1 MSERKQMGRPLKW
14 QSVEELQ
21 QQIDQ
26 YFEETPSSRWTI
38 TGLAM
43 ALDTSRETLINYS
56 ERENFFDTIRRAKIK
71 VENEYEIDLR
81 EKCHAGNIFALKN
94 FGWKDKTEVDATINQ
109 GKLTS
114 LLEQFDDTDD
124 EA

>member
-1 MSERKQMGRPLKW
+1 MSKAKIGRPLKW
-14 QSVEELQ
+14 ETAEAMQ
-21 QQIDQ
+21 QEIDA
-26 YFEETPSSRWTI
+26 YFENTPEQRWTI

-43 ALDTSRETLINYS
+43 ALDTDRQTLINYS
-56 ERENFFDTIRRAKIK
+56 EREEFFDTVNKAKLK
-71 VENEYEIDLR
+71 VENAYEIDLR
-81 EKCHAGNIFALKN
+81 EKGHSGNIFALKN

>member
-1 MSERKQMGRPLKW
+1 MEKRRVGRPLKW
-14 QSVEELQ
+14 ETVEALQ
-21 QQIDQ
+21 KEVDQ
-26 YFEETPSSRWTI
+26 YFEETPESRWTI
-38 TGLAM
+38 TGLAL
-43 ALDTSRETLINYS
+43 ALGTDRHTLLNYS
-56 ERENFFDTIRRAKIK
+56 DREEYFHTINEAKLK
-71 VENEYEIDLR
+71 VENAYEIDLR
-81 EKCHAGNIFALKN
+81 EKGHAGNIFALKN

>member
-1 MSERKQMGRPLKW
+1 MSNKIGRPLKW
-14 QSVEELQ
+14 ETPDIMQVE
-21 QQIDQ
+21 IDK
-26 YFEETPSSRWTI
+26 YFEETPQGRWTI

-43 ALDTSRETLINYS
+43 ALDTDRQTLINYS
-56 ERENFFDTIRRAKIK
+56 EREEFFDTIRRAKIK
-71 VENEYEIDLR
+71 IENAYEMDLR
-81 EKCHAGNIFALKN
+81 ERGHIGNIFALKN

-114 LLEQFDDTDD
+114 LLDQFNDTDE

>member
-1 MSERKQMGRPLKW
+1 MGRPLKW
-14 QSVEELQ
+14 
-21 QQIDQ
+21 
-26 YFEETPSSRWTI
+26 ETPEIMQTAIDTYFKETPQSRWTI

-43 ALDTSRETLINYS
+43 ALDTDRQTLINYS
-56 ERENFFDTIRRAKIK
+56 EREEFFDTIRRAKIK
-71 VENEYEIDLR
+71 IENVYEMDLR
-81 EKCHAGNIFALKN
+81 ERGHIGNIFALKN

-114 LLEQFDDTDD
+114 LLDQFNDTDE

>member
-1 MSERKQMGRPLKW
+1 MSKAKMGRPLKW
-14 QSVEELQ
+14 ETAEAMQ
-21 QQIDQ
+21 QEIDA
-26 YFEETPSSRWTI
+26 YFESTPEQRWTI

-43 ALDTSRETLINYS
+43 ALDTDRQTLINYS
-56 ERENFFDTIRRAKIK
+56 EREDFFDTVNKAKLK
-71 VENEYEIDLR
+71 VENAYEIDLR
-81 EKCHAGNIFALKN
+81 EKGHAGNIFALKN

>member
-1 MSERKQMGRPLKW
+1 MSNKIGRPLKW
-14 QSVEELQ
+14 ESPDIMQVE
-21 QQIDQ
+21 IDK
-26 YFEETPSSRWTI
+26 YFEETPQSRWTI

-43 ALDTSRETLINYS
+43 ALDTDRQTLINYS
-56 ERENFFDTIRRAKIK
+56 EREEFFDTINKAKLM
-71 VENEYEIDLR
+71 VENAYEIDLR
-81 EKCHAGNIFALKN
+81 EKGHAGNIFALKN

-114 LLEQFDDTDD
+114 LLDQFNDTDE

>member
-1 MSERKQMGRPLKW
+1 MSEQTKMGRPLKW
-14 QSVEELQ
+14 ESPEEMQ
-21 QQIDQ
+21 VIIDQ
-26 YFEETPSSRWTI
+26 YFEETPESRWTI

-71 VENEYEIDLR
+71 VENAYEIDLR
-81 EKCHAGNIFALKN
+81 EKGHAGNIFALKN

-114 LLEQFDDTDD
+114 LLDQFI
-124 EA
+124 EEE

>member
-1 MSERKQMGRPLKW
+1 MSDRRVGRPLKW
-14 QSVEELQ
+14 ETVEELE
-21 QQIDQ
+21 QQINK
-26 YFEETPSSRWTI
+26 YFEETPEQRWTI
-38 TGLAM
+38 TGLAL

-56 ERENFFDTIRRAKIK
+56 DRPEYFDTINKAKLM
-71 VENEYEIDLR
+71 VENAYEIDLR
-81 EKCHAGNIFALKN
+81 EKGHAGNIFALKN

-114 LLEQFDDTDD
+114 LLDQFNDTDE

>member
-1 MSERKQMGRPLKW
+1 MSNKIGRPLKW
-14 QSVEELQ
+14 ESPDIM
-21 QQIDQ
+21 QIEIDK
-26 YFEETPSSRWTI
+26 YFEETPQSRWTI

-43 ALDTSRETLINYS
+43 ALDTDRHTLINYS
-56 ERENFFDTIRRAKIK
+56 EREEFFHTIRRAKIK
-71 VENEYEIDLR
+71 IENAYEMDLR
-81 EKCHAGNIFALKN
+81 ERGHIGNIFALKN

-114 LLEQFDDTDD
+114 LLDQFNDTDE

>member
-1 MSERKQMGRPLKW
+1 MSNKIGRPLKW
-14 QSVEELQ
+14 ETPDIMQAE
-21 QQIDQ
+21 IDK
-26 YFEETPSSRWTI
+26 YFEETPQSRWTI

-43 ALDTSRETLINYS
+43 ALDTDRHTLINYS
-56 ERENFFDTIRRAKIK
+56 EREEFFHTINKAKLM
-71 VENEYEIDLR
+71 VENAYEIDLR
-81 EKCHAGNIFALKN
+81 EKGHAGNIFALKN

-114 LLEQFDDTDD
+114 LLDQFNDTDE

>member
-1 MSERKQMGRPLKW
+1 MSEQTKMGRPLKW
-14 QSVEELQ
+14 ESPEEMQ
-21 QQIDQ
+21 VIIDQ
-26 YFEETPSSRWTI
+26 YFEETPESRWTI

-71 VENEYEIDLR
+71 VENAYEIDLR
-81 EKCHAGNIFALKN
+81 EKGHAGNIFALKN

-109 GKLTS
+109 GKLSS
-114 LLEQFDDTDD
+114 LLDQFI
-124 EA
+124 EEE